1 MRNRRKPMNLITV
14 ILALALLFVIIL
26 LGGGLIIYIYWWLV
40 QRPSPQHEGEL
51 ELPELDAAV
60 EVLRDQHGIPH
71 IYAQSEADLWRAQ
84 GFAHAQDRLWQME
97 QNRRVAQGRL
107 AELVG
112 EGALDVDRFSRIVG
126 FNRAAQAELD
136 ELDEATT
143 LTLQHYCQGV
153 NAYIRS
159 RKGKLAAE
167 LNLLRRQPEEW
178 SPLDILAF
186 GKMVAW
192 SLSIN
197 WESELVRLQL
207 AAKLDPTLAADLE
220 PDYPNTNPVVAEG
233 VDSQDSMRLL
243 HTAGLVLNEYE
254 QLKGWMSLAAPGI
267 GQGSNAWA
275 VSASK
280 TASGR
285 PILCNDP
292 HLVMTMPGPWY
303 EMHLH
308 CPPQPAESGSGIHV
322 SGASFGGAPG
332 IIIGHNEQIAWGMTN
347 AFPDVQDVYIE
358 RPHPDNAKGQP
369 PRFEYEGEWEEATV
383 LREEIYLRNRH
394 RPHVEEVVVT
404 RHGPLLSGILKTDSP
419 DTGFPDEPV
428 LTAAPLALRWIGHEP
443 GAVLRSILRINRAQN
458 WQQFDAALADWTAP
472 SQVFAYADRDNIAY
486 RLAGAVPIRRSGNG
500 LVPVPGWTSDYE
512 WDGLI
517 PDNELPRLLNP
528 SSGFIATANNK
539 LTGDDYPYVL
549 TFETMPGWRA
559 RRIEEMLVRK
569 DAHSL
574 RDMEQMQLDQ
584 TSLYAQAL
592 TPLLTSHLSEDPYV
606 RVAVNMLQDWGY
618 HMDQESPAA
627 LVFHYTLL
635 HLLDLT
641 FGQKL
646 GATAEGFLGKG
657 SSPVFLINGF
667 MLRAQTRLLELLQNE
682 EDSPWYA
689 DAATGR
695 RRTKEELIET
705 ALKLSVYRLRREVNP
720 TPRKW
725 AWGRM
730 HQIRY
735 SHTLGRARILGWLF
749 NRGPYPIGGDGTTLN
764 QTAYMPDLPPG
775 LVQVQAAYRQ
785 IFDIGNW
792 DAAQS
797 VTASGQSGHPVS
809 RNYADQIPMW
819 LEGAYHNMPWSRPAV
834 EKATRHRLLLKGDG
848 R

>member
-1 MRNRRKPMNLITV
+1 MNLLTV
-14 ILALALLFVIIL
+14 ILTVALLFVIIL
-26 LGGGLIIYIYWWLV
+26 LGGGLIVYIYWWLV

-84 GFAHAQDRLWQME
+84 GFTHAQDRLWQME

-126 FNRAAQAELD
+126 FNRSAQAELND
-136 ELDEATT
+136 LDEATT

-458 WQQFDAALADWTAP
+458 WQDFDAALADWTAP

-500 LVPVPGWTSDYE
+500 LVPVPGWSSDYE

-682 EDSPWYA
+682 NDSPWYA

-705 ALKLSVYRLRREVNP
+705 ALKLSIHRLRREVNP

-764 QTAYMPDLPPG
+764 QTAYMPELPPG

-834 EKATRHRLLLKGDG
+834 EKATRHRLLLKGNG

>member
-1 MRNRRKPMNLITV
+1 
-14 ILALALLFVIIL
+14 
-26 LGGGLIIYIYWWLV
+26 
-40 QRPSPQHEGEL
+40 
-51 ELPELDAAV
+51 
-60 EVLRDQHGIPH
+60 
-71 IYAQSEADLWRAQ
+71 
-84 GFAHAQDRLWQME
+84 
-97 QNRRVAQGRL
+97 
-107 AELVG
+107 
-112 EGALDVDRFSRIVG
+112 
-126 FNRAAQAELD
+126 
-136 ELDEATT
+136 
-143 LTLQHYCQGV
+143 
-153 NAYIRS
+153 
-159 RKGKLAAE
+159 
-167 LNLLRRQPEEW
+167 
-178 SPLDILAF
+178 
-186 GKMVAW
+186 
-192 SLSIN
+192 
-197 WESELVRLQL
+197 
-207 AAKLDPTLAADLE
+207 
-220 PDYPNTNPVVAEG
+220 
-233 VDSQDSMRLL
+233 
-243 HTAGLVLNEYE
+243 
-254 QLKGWMSLAAPGI
+254 
-267 GQGSNAWA
+267 
-275 VSASK
+275 
-280 TASGR
+280 
-285 PILCNDP
+285 
-292 HLVMTMPGPWY
+292 MTMPGPWY

-308 CPPQPAESGSGIHV
+308 CPPQPGESGSGIHV

-369 PRFEYEGEWEEATV
+369 PRFEYEGAWEEATV
-383 LREEIYLRNRH
+383 LREEIHLRNRH

-428 LTAAPLALRWIGHEP
+428 LTAAPLALRWIGHGP

-539 LTGDDYPYVL
+539 ITGDDYPYVL

-646 GATAEGFLGKG
+646 GAH
-657 SSPVFLINGF
+657 
-667 MLRAQTRLLELLQNE
+667 
-682 EDSPWYA
+682 
-689 DAATGR
+689 R
-695 RRTKEELIET
+695 RR
-705 ALKLSVYRLRREVNP
+705 LSGQRQQPGLSHKRLHAARPNP
-720 TPRKW
+720 TV
-725 AWGRM
+725 
-730 HQIRY
+730 
-735 SHTLGRARILGWLF
+735 
-749 NRGPYPIGGDGTTLN
+749 GT
-764 QTAYMPDLPPG
+764 
-775 LVQVQAAYRQ
+775 AA
-785 IFDIGNW
+785 
-792 DAAQS
+792 
-797 VTASGQSGHPVS
+797 
-809 RNYADQIPMW
+809 
-819 LEGAYHNMPWSRPAV
+819 
-834 EKATRHRLLLKGDG
+834 K
-848 R
+848 